1 MHPSSTSVAQ
11 QAATHSSP
19 NLQVVSLWIW
29 LSFRFDNFLGQEEA
43 INTAETVVKL
53 MEISLVRLGQHL
65 QSLTPEQQADM
76 QQQAVLQHSHASA
89 PKKLE
94 ALLLGQ
100 DPMATAYLKSNIIQK
115 QIQRIHWHTPKLT
128 KLAQAAA

>member
-1 MHPSSTSVAQ
+1 M
-11 QAATHSSP
+11 
-19 NLQVVSLWIW
+19 LQVVSLWIW

-43 INTAETVVKL
+43 IKTAETVVEL

-76 QQQAVLQHSHASA
+76 QRQALQQHSRASA

-100 DPMATAYLKSNIIQK
+100 DPMATAYLKSNVIQK